1 MADSILRL
9 KVDSNEYDS
18 KVKRASQGILEL
30 ERTIREAG
38 ESFLATWKD
47 EQEFAKGL
55 GQMETVS
62 KTARGKI
69 AELTGAFTEM
79 SMVYKRMTDEEKN
92 SPFGQALKNSLD
104 QLKTRID
111 QTKKDLEDV
120 NKELDNTNKEGK
132 DTSSLLDQLASKF
145 GVSTKTL
152 TTWGVAIA
160 GAGASLKVAKDAF
173 FASEQNL
180 DDWNRMV
187 YSSQSTYEAFLT
199 SLNTG
204 DVSGFLNRI
213 NTIVQAAQEAYNAI
227 DDLQTTQNIQSPQV
241 AKRQAELQRMET
253 MLRTGR
259 YIAPV
264 DGRRPTPGLKE
275 GDKLTKEQK
284 DRIAK
289 QVENIISE
297 MAGLTKNEVK
307 AATNAIDKL
316 YNEQALRLGMTKQQF
331 LAGTENIE
339 TFRQNV
345 DLGKKYQEWENN
357 RRAAIDLAKM
367 GHYNMMSEEQKNY
380 INGAN
385 PYSQYSGW
393 GVFKDDGE
401 LYQNII
407 SNIRNRSSKEQEYY
421 SMLARSYRQIN
432 RVEGYKPY
440 GGGTGSQLTD
450 PEKAQQK
457 YEQALK
463 DYNQALEQAAL
474 ETKAGTLS
482 TVDAKKKE
490 LSAEETLWKAIG
502 DAREI
507 YDTDQLKQEQ
517 DKVAAKVV
525 ELGGS
530 VNALVEEQKAAQEA
544 ARELVSAQ
552 KKLSDAEVKMA
563 DALKANDYKAYTA
576 AYKQYTT
583 QQTEVQR
590 LQPTIEPIIKMP
602 QVEMPSIPTMVFDVE
617 ARTES
622 ALDSLKDID
631 GVTLDEKTLT
641 VTANTTEALEALNNV
656 EGISLSPK
664 QLTIESPDL
673 KTAFSYTQ
681 NNMSAFI
688 AKLNEQL
695 ADADVGSEL
704 FNALTAQIADAQTL
718 ANLMETA
725 VKNGVEIAEFEPQEL
740 FNKIFG
746 DTPGDYI
753 DNIDWQAIQDAINE
767 KLKEMDVAP
776 IELNFQT
783 GDIKKD
789 NEKSENATKD
799 FKSLIG
805 NVSTITGALKQI
817 GVDVP
822 EGFAKTLGVMQVI
835 TTILVAIQSLSTI
848 TATTSALKSIP
859 IIGWFLQQGGVI
871 HAQEGFNGIVP
882 GNMFTGDN
890 IPALLN
896 SGETVLTA
904 AQSASVANLLT
915 SGGGEAAGASETR
928 VESDELVLTI
938 RNGAARRGM
947 TMGEYLGL

>member
-1 MADSILRL
+1 MSDSVVKLTIN
-9 KVDSNEYDS
+9 SQEYDE
-18 KVKRASQGILEL
+18 KLKRATDSLQRYVDGCRKVGDTLEVVEEETL
-30 ERTIREAG
+30 DFVKA
-38 ESFLATWKD
+38 
-47 EQEFAKGL
+47 L
-55 GQMETVS
+55 GSMETQCRNANGRLS
-62 KTARGKI
+62 EMKKS
-69 AELTGAFTEM
+69 FTDW
-79 SMVYKRMTDEEKN
+79 SMIYKNMTDEEKS
-92 SPFGQALKNSLD
+92 SPFGQALKSSLD

-145 GVSTKTL
+145 GVSTKQL
-152 TTWGVAIA
+152 MGWGAAIA
-160 GAGASLKVAKDAF
+160 AVTASFELFKRNMEATETTADQYAK
-173 FASEQNL
+173 
-180 DDWNRMV
+180 M
-187 YSSQSTYEAFLT
+187 
-199 SLNTG
+199 
-204 DVSGFLNRI
+204 
-213 NTIVQAAQEAYNAI
+213 
-227 DDLQTTQNIQSPQV
+227 
-241 AKRQAELQRMET
+241 QAELNS
-253 MLRTGR
+253 
-259 YIAPV
+259 
-264 DGRRPTPGLKE
+264 
-275 GDKLTKEQK
+275 
-284 DRIAK
+284 
-289 QVENIISE
+289 QVESFFRNMNEGSFTNFLQ
-297 MAGLTKNEVK
+297 GLTDVANRARDAYDAMDELSSFAVRYNPKNR
-307 AATNAIDKL
+307 ADMAQIDKL
-316 YNEQALRLGMTKQQF
+316 LKEARALQAKGDKAGAAAKTQEATKIAEQAKRNTLAYGEREYQAGVKTLQSLLGGTGVKYTEGQLKYYSDPANWTKVQQSAGEYRDKLQAYKDAEYAYDLAKESFQFVGKAKQKYEQAKKALDAQPIENLRAYNYLNTRDT
-331 LAGTENIE
+331 AGTEKGDAFIKA
-339 TFRQNV
+339 TGQIYGRQMAEYAA
-345 DLGKKYQEWENN
+345 DAIQA
-357 RRAAIDLAKM
+357 RIDRA
-367 GHYNMMSEEQKNY
+367 YNT
-380 INGAN
+380 AT
-385 PYSQYSGW
+385 
-393 GVFKDDGE
+393 
-401 LYQNII
+401 
-407 SNIRNRSSKEQEYY
+407 
-421 SMLARSYRQIN
+421 
-432 RVEGYKPY
+432 KPTS
-440 GGGTGSQLTD
+440 GGTGSQLTD

-457 YEQALK
+457 YEQAMK

-507 YDTDQLKQEQ
+507 YDSDKLKQEQ

-544 ARELVSAQ
+544 ARELAATEKKVSA
-552 KKLSDAEVKMA
+552 
-563 DALKANDYKAYTA
+563 ALEEAANAYDANDLKGYIQAMNR
-576 AYKQYTT
+576 
-583 QQTEVQR
+583 VGG
-590 LQPTIEPIIKMP
+590 
-602 QVEMPSIPTMVFDVE
+602 DV
-617 ARTES
+617 S
-622 ALDSLKDID
+622 AGMRS
-631 GVTLDEKTLT
+631 G
-641 VTANTTEALEALNNV
+641 N
-656 EGISLSPK
+656 
-664 QLTIESPDL
+664 
-673 KTAFSYTQ
+673 FSYTQ
-681 NNMSAFI
+681 SNLAAFT
-688 AKLNEQL
+688 AQL
-695 ADADVGSEL
+695 KEELSNADVGSEL

-718 ANLMETA
+718 ANLMETV
-725 VKNGVEIAEFEPQEL
+725 VKNGVEIAEFEPQEF

-817 GVDVP
+817 GVEVP

-835 TTILVAIQSLSTI
+835 TTILMAIQSLSTI

-947 TMGEYLGL
+947 TMGDYLGL

>member
-1 MADSILRL
+1 MSDSVVKLTIN
-9 KVDSNEYDS
+9 SQEYDE
-18 KVKRASQGILEL
+18 KLKRATDSLQRYVDGCRKVGGTLEVVEEETL
-30 ERTIREAG
+30 DFVKA
-38 ESFLATWKD
+38 
-47 EQEFAKGL
+47 L
-55 GQMETVS
+55 GSMETQCRNANGRLS
-62 KTARGKI
+62 EMKKS
-69 AELTGAFTEM
+69 FTDW
-79 SMVYKRMTDEEKN
+79 SMIYKNMTDEEKN

-145 GVSTKTL
+145 GVSTKQL

-160 GAGASLKVAKDAF
+160 GAGAALKVAKDAF

-241 AKRQAELQRMET
+241 AKRQSELQRMET

-264 DGRRPTPGLKE
+264 DGRRPTPGLKDS
-275 GDKLTKEQK
+275 DKLTKEQK

-367 GHYNMMSEEQKNY
+367 GHYNMMSEEQKKY
-380 INGAN
+380 INGTN
-385 PYSQYSGW
+385 PYSQYKGW

-407 SNIRNRSSKEQEYY
+407 SNIRNRSAKEQEYY

-432 RVEGYKPY
+432 RVEAYKPY

-474 ETKAGTLS
+474 ETNAGTIS

-507 YDTDQLKQEQ
+507 YDSDQLKQEQ

-530 VNALVEEQKAAQEA
+530 VNALVEEQKTAQEA
-544 ARELVSAQ
+544 ARELAAAEKKVSA
-552 KKLSDAEVKMA
+552 
-563 DALKANDYKAYTA
+563 ALEEAANAYDANDLKGYIQAMNR
-576 AYKQYTT
+576 
-583 QQTEVQR
+583 VGG
-590 LQPTIEPIIKMP
+590 
-602 QVEMPSIPTMVFDVE
+602 DV
-617 ARTES
+617 S
-622 ALDSLKDID
+622 AGMRS
-631 GVTLDEKTLT
+631 G
-641 VTANTTEALEALNNV
+641 N
-656 EGISLSPK
+656 
-664 QLTIESPDL
+664 
-673 KTAFSYTQ
+673 FSYTQ
-681 NNMSAFI
+681 SNLSVFTA
-688 AKLNEQL
+688 QL
-695 ADADVGSEL
+695 KEELSNADVGSEL

-725 VKNGVEIAEFEPQEL
+725 VKNGVDIAEFEPQEL

-817 GVDVP
+817 GVEVP
-822 EGFAKTLGVMQVI
+822 EGFAKTLGIMQVI
-835 TTILVAIQSLSTI
+835 TTILMAIQSLSTI

>member
-79 SMVYKRMTDEEKN
+79 SMVYKRMTDEEKS

-145 GVSTKTL
+145 GVSTKQL
-152 TTWGVAIA
+152 MGWGAAIA
-160 GAGASLKVAKDAF
+160 AATASFELFKRNMEATETTADQYAK
-173 FASEQNL
+173 
-180 DDWNRMV
+180 M
-187 YSSQSTYEAFLT
+187 
-199 SLNTG
+199 
-204 DVSGFLNRI
+204 
-213 NTIVQAAQEAYNAI
+213 
-227 DDLQTTQNIQSPQV
+227 
-241 AKRQAELQRMET
+241 QAELNS
-253 MLRTGR
+253 
-259 YIAPV
+259 
-264 DGRRPTPGLKE
+264 
-275 GDKLTKEQK
+275 
-284 DRIAK
+284 
-289 QVENIISE
+289 QVESFFRNMNE
-297 MAGLTKNEVK
+297 GGFTNFLQGLTDVANRARDAYEAMDELSSFAVRYNPKNR
-307 AATNAIDKL
+307 ADMAQIDKL
-316 YNEQALRLGMTKQQF
+316 LKEARALQAKGDKAGAAAKTQEATKIAEQAKRNTLAYGEREYQAGVKTLQSLLGGTGVKYTEGQLKYYSDPANWTKVQQSAGEYRDKLQAYKDAELAYDLAKENFQFVGKAKQKYEQAKKALDAQPIENLRAYNYLNTRDT
-331 LAGTENIE
+331 AGTEKGDAFIKA
-339 TFRQNV
+339 TGQIY
-345 DLGKKYQEWENN
+345 GKQMAEYAADAIQA
-357 RRAAIDLAKM
+357 RIDRA
-367 GHYNMMSEEQKNY
+367 YNT
-380 INGAN
+380 AT
-385 PYSQYSGW
+385 
-393 GVFKDDGE
+393 
-401 LYQNII
+401 
-407 SNIRNRSSKEQEYY
+407 
-421 SMLARSYRQIN
+421 
-432 RVEGYKPY
+432 KPTS
-440 GGGTGSQLTD
+440 GGTGSQLTD

-507 YDTDQLKQEQ
+507 YDSDQLKQEQ

-530 VNALVEEQKAAQEA
+530 VNALVEEQKAAQET
-544 ARELVSAQ
+544 ARELAATEKKVSA
-552 KKLSDAEVKMA
+552 
-563 DALKANDYKAYTA
+563 ALEEAANAYDANDLKGYIQAMNR
-576 AYKQYTT
+576 
-583 QQTEVQR
+583 VGG
-590 LQPTIEPIIKMP
+590 
-602 QVEMPSIPTMVFDVE
+602 DV
-617 ARTES
+617 S
-622 ALDSLKDID
+622 AGMRS
-631 GVTLDEKTLT
+631 G
-641 VTANTTEALEALNNV
+641 N
-656 EGISLSPK
+656 
-664 QLTIESPDL
+664 
-673 KTAFSYTQ
+673 FSYTQ
-681 NNMSAFI
+681 SNLAAFT
-688 AKLNEQL
+688 AQL
-695 ADADVGSEL
+695 KEELSNADVGSEL

-822 EGFAKTLGVMQVI
+822 EGFAKTLGIMQVI
-835 TTILVAIQSLSTI
+835 TTILMAIQSLTTI

-947 TMGEYLGL
+947 TMGDYLGL

>member
-145 GVSTKTL
+145 GVSTKQL

-160 GAGASLKVAKDAF
+160 GAGAALKVAKDAF

-275 GDKLTKEQK
+275 GDKLTKEQM

-307 AATNAIDKL
+307 AAANAIDKL

-367 GHYNMMSEEQKNY
+367 GHYSMMSEEQKNY

-401 LYQNII
+401 PYQNII

-474 ETKAGTLS
+474 ETKAGTIS

-507 YDTDQLKQEQ
+507 YDSDQLKQEQ

-544 ARELVSAQ
+544 ARELAAAEKKVSTALEEAANAYDANDLKGYIQAMNRVGGDVSAGMR
-552 KKLSDAEVKMA
+552 SG
-563 DALKANDYKAYTA
+563 N
-576 AYKQYTT
+576 
-583 QQTEVQR
+583 
-590 LQPTIEPIIKMP
+590 
-602 QVEMPSIPTMVFDVE
+602 
-617 ARTES
+617 
-622 ALDSLKDID
+622 
-631 GVTLDEKTLT
+631 
-641 VTANTTEALEALNNV
+641 
-656 EGISLSPK
+656 
-664 QLTIESPDL
+664 
-673 KTAFSYTQ
+673 FSYTQ
-681 NNMSAFI
+681 SNLAAFT
-688 AKLNEQL
+688 AQL
-695 ADADVGSEL
+695 KEELSNADVGSEL
-704 FNALTAQIADAQTL
+704 FNDLTAQIADAQTL

-767 KLKEMDVAP
+767 KLKEMDLAP
-776 IELNFQT
+776 IELDFNT
-783 GDIKKD
+783 GDIKKEQD
-789 NEKSENATKD
+789 EQGVDGTKQ

-805 NVSTITGALKQI
+805 NVSTITGALEQL
-817 GVDVP
+817 GVEVP

-835 TTILVAIQSLSTI
+835 TTILMALQSLATV
-848 TATTSALKSIP
+848 TAGTSALKSIP

-904 AQSASVANLLT
+904 AQSASVSNLLT

>member
-1 MADSILRL
+1 MSDSVVKLTIN
-9 KVDSNEYDS
+9 SQEYDE
-18 KVKRASQGILEL
+18 KLKRATDSLQRYVDGCRKVGGTLEVVEEETL
-30 ERTIREAG
+30 DFVKA
-38 ESFLATWKD
+38 
-47 EQEFAKGL
+47 L
-55 GQMETVS
+55 GSMETQCRNANGRLS
-62 KTARGKI
+62 EMKKS
-69 AELTGAFTEM
+69 FTDW
-79 SMVYKRMTDEEKN
+79 SMIYKNLTDEEKS
-92 SPFGQALKNSLD
+92 SPFGKNLAASID
-104 QLKTRID
+104 QLKGRIAD
-111 QTKKDLEDV
+111 AKKDLADV
-120 NKELDNTNKEGK
+120 NKELGETGKESQSTGNF
-132 DTSSLLDQLASKF
+132 LDQLAGKF
-145 GVSTKTL
+145 GLSAKQL
-152 TTWGVAIA
+152 TTWGAA
-160 GAGASLKVAKDAF
+160 LGAGKVALDTMKGAIESTETGHDALARTISITDSVTNQF
-173 FASEQNL
+173 L
-180 DDWNRMV
+180 RTL
-187 YSSQSTYEAFLT
+187 STADFSTFMNGLQ
-199 SLNTG
+199 G
-204 DVSGFLNRI
+204 II
-213 NTIVQAAQEAYNAI
+213 NKATEAYNTLDEFESYAARFNPYQQAKESEIQTKLMQARAAKAQGDKEKAERLTNEAKSLI
-227 DDLQTTQNIQSPQV
+227 DQLAASTKAYGEKQTKSGFASIRNLMGGVEISDQQIAWYADPKNWEQAKEKADKYEKTLSRIQYLS
-241 AKRQAELQRMET
+241 KEIST
-253 MLRTGR
+253 
-259 YIAPV
+259 
-264 DGRRPTPGLKE
+264 GRRPGETDAGVSVRHFSAREELKRLQQE
-275 GDKLTKEQK
+275 LKSDPSLKRAYTMQNLRDSGDSDQAQQLRRALGDIYGNTLAQSHIESLRARA
-284 DRIAK
+284 DRI
-289 QVENIISE
+289 
-297 MAGLTKNEVK
+297 
-307 AATNAIDKL
+307 D
-316 YNEQALRLGMTKQQF
+316 
-331 LAGTENIE
+331 
-339 TFRQNV
+339 
-345 DLGKKYQEWENN
+345 
-357 RRAAIDLAKM
+357 
-367 GHYNMMSEEQKNY
+367 
-380 INGAN
+380 
-385 PYSQYSGW
+385 
-393 GVFKDDGE
+393 GV
-401 LYQNII
+401 I
-407 SNIRNRSSKEQEYY
+407 
-421 SMLARSYRQIN
+421 ARS
-432 RVEGYKPY
+432 GST
-440 GGGTGSQLTD
+440 GGTGSQLTD

-457 YEQALK
+457 YEQALR

-474 ETKAGTLS
+474 ETKAGTVS

-544 ARELVSAQ
+544 ARELAAAEKKVSA
-552 KKLSDAEVKMA
+552 
-563 DALKANDYKAYTA
+563 ALEEAANAYDANDLKGYIQAMNR
-576 AYKQYTT
+576 
-583 QQTEVQR
+583 VGG
-590 LQPTIEPIIKMP
+590 
-602 QVEMPSIPTMVFDVE
+602 DV
-617 ARTES
+617 S
-622 ALDSLKDID
+622 AGMRS
-631 GVTLDEKTLT
+631 G
-641 VTANTTEALEALNNV
+641 N
-656 EGISLSPK
+656 
-664 QLTIESPDL
+664 
-673 KTAFSYTQ
+673 FSYTQ
-681 NNMSAFI
+681 SNLSAFT
-688 AKLNEQL
+688 AHLKEELSN
-695 ADADVGSEL
+695 ADVGSEL

-767 KLKEMDVAP
+767 KLKEMDLAP

-835 TTILVAIQSLSTI
+835 TTILMAIQSLSTI